1 MKRLIILSI
10 LSQSIF
16 GDTINL
22 KSLIESVE
30 QIKLIDKSI
39 EEESLA
45 LEAQTQSN
53 RADAPFVLNHYIS
66 KIGTSI
72 DNLKNGIDT
81 SISKEIKLG
90 DIQELE
96 IKGN

>member
-45 LEAQTQSN
+45 LETQTQSN
-53 RADAPFVLNHYIS
+53 RADAPFVLNHSIS